1 MGRLPPLLR
10 SLTGAL
16 LVGLALAAQA
26 VGAPYTGDFP
36 WREWSD
42 QVFEQAARE
51 KKFVLLSLQSWWCPW
66 CHVMNR
72 DTYDDPGVRK
82 YLLEHFVPVRVDQ
95 DSRPDI
101 SQRYERWGWPATII
115 FGSDGTEIVKLR
127 GFFSPQFFMPVLMET
142 VKDPSPVDYGTPGG
156 PERARRLA
164 RSLTEAQ
171 RAEIRAFIDQSY
183 DAVNGGW
190 GKSKL
195 VDAPTLTW
203 ALDRAKEGDRAIT
216 PQIRKTME
224 RLPELVHAGT
234 GAVSQ
239 ISLKPDWS
247 APAPEFPMFAQEAA
261 LKAFAQA
268 YALWGDPRFRT
279 AGAKVARFLTGTM
292 AAPDGGFYASLGL
305 GEGNPG
311 VDRRQYARENGQAIA
326 GLLAWYDATGDE
338 AALRAA
344 LRATDWV
351 LANRALPGGGFRHAD
366 KDAAGPYLADNVEMG
381 KALLALH
388 RSTGDRRWL
397 SEARATADFIAGTF
411 VDAGTGG
418 FIAAASPDARH
429 LAKPV
434 KQRED
439 NVTAV
444 RFFNLLHFYTGEA
457 KYREIAEAGMGYLAS
472 PPILDAY
479 GFLPDVLQAEAEML
493 QEPVH
498 LTVIGAKDDPRAAAL
513 VRAGLAYPLQHKRVE
528 WWDKREGAL
537 PHHDMNY
544 PDYPGGPAAFACTRS
559 FCSLPVTDPA
569 AVARQLDRLQRAVK

>member
-1 MGRLPPLLR
+1 MLR

-16 LVGLALAAQA
+16 LVGLALVAQA
-26 VGAPYTGDFP
+26 AAAPYTGDFP

-82 YLLEHFVPVRVDQ
+82 YLLEHFIPVRVDQ

-115 FGSDGTEIVKLR
+115 FGPDGTEIVKLR
-127 GFFSPQFFMPVLMET
+127 GFYSPQFFMPVLVET
-142 VKDPSPVDYGTPGG
+142 VKDPSPVDYGTRGG
-156 PERARRLA
+156 PERARTLA

-203 ALDRAKEGDRAIT
+203 ALDRAKDGDRAIT

-224 RLPELVHAGT
+224 RLPDLVHAGT

-239 ISLKPDWS
+239 VSLKPDWS

-268 YALWGDPRFRT
+268 YALWGDPRFKT

-344 LRATDWV
+344 LRASDWV
-351 LANRALPGGGFRHAD
+351 LANRARPGGGFRHAD

-397 SEARATADFIAGTF
+397 AEARATADFIAADLRRRRHGRLHRRRL
-411 VDAGTGG
+411 AGCQAPGEAGQAARGQCDGRALLQPAALLYGRGEVPRDRRGGHGVSRPLRRSWRRTGSCPTCCRRRPRCCRSRSTSPWSAPRTIRG
-418 FIAAASPDARH
+418 RRRWCAPASPIRCSTSASSGGTSARG
-429 LAKPV
+429 
-434 KQRED
+434 RC
-439 NVTAV
+439 
-444 RFFNLLHFYTGEA
+444 
-457 KYREIAEAGMGYLAS
+457 
-472 PPILDAY
+472 PI
-479 GFLPDVLQAEAEML
+479 
-493 QEPVH
+493 
-498 LTVIGAKDDPRAAAL
+498 T
-513 VRAGLAYPLQHKRVE
+513 
-528 WWDKREGAL
+528 
-537 PHHDMNY
+537 
-544 PDYPGGPAAFACTRS
+544 T
-559 FCSLPVTDPA
+559 
-569 AVARQLDRLQRAVK
+569 

>member
-1 MGRLPPLLR
+1 
-10 SLTGAL
+10 
-16 LVGLALAAQA
+16 
-26 VGAPYTGDFP
+26 
-36 WREWSD
+36 
-42 QVFEQAARE
+42 
-51 KKFVLLSLQSWWCPW
+51 
-66 CHVMNR
+66 MNR
-72 DTYDDPGVRK
+72 ETYDDPGVRT
-82 YLLEHFVPVRVDQ
+82 YLLEHFIPVRVDQ

-115 FGSDGTEIVKLR
+115 FGPDGTEIVKLR
-127 GFFSPQFFMPVLMET
+127 GFYSPQFFMPVLVET
-142 VKDPSPVDYGTPGG
+142 VKDPSPVDYGTRGG
-156 PERARRLA
+156 PERARTLA

-190 GKSKL
+190 SKRSWSTRRRSRGRST
-195 VDAPTLTW
+195 ASWT
-203 ALDRAKEGDRAIT
+203 AIGRSSRRSGR
-216 PQIRKTME
+216 PWSACRD
-224 RLPELVHAGT
+224 LVHAGT

-239 ISLKPDWS
+239 VSLKPDWS

-268 YALWGDPRFRT
+268 YALWGDPRFKT
-279 AGAKVARFLTGTM
+279 AGGAKSRGSSPARWRRRTVASTR
-292 AAPDGGFYASLGL
+292 ASASARAT
-305 GEGNPG
+305 PASTW
-311 VDRRQYARENGQAIA
+311 RQYARENGQAIA

-388 RSTGDRRWL
+388 RSTGDRRVARRGARDRGL
-397 SEARATADFIAGTF
+397 HRADLRRRQDRRLHRRRLARCQAPAEADQAARGQCQRRRASSTC
-411 VDAGTGG
+411 
-418 FIAAASPDARH
+418 S
-429 LAKPV
+429 
-434 KQRED
+434 
-439 NVTAV
+439 
-444 RFFNLLHFYTGEA
+444 HFYTGEA

-498 LTVIGAKDDPRAAAL
+498 LTVVGAKDDPRAAAL

-528 WWDKREGAL
+528 WWDKREGPL
-537 PHHDMNY
+537 PHPDVNY
-544 PDYPGGPAAFACTRS
+544 PDYPGGPAAFACTRN
-559 FCSLPVTDPA
+559 FCSLPVTDPR